1 MARTRKTWSREHE
14 DNWSSSSSR
23 VAALPE
29 IASYFSYTY
38 FTRTPDSDSPAI
50 NGNNDYVRSAALES
64 AGAITL
70 AAVSSALTPSI
81 VQIIDTTTWDRPSA
95 DPAGLTF
102 IPGSTPGSG
111 TLLLSDSEID
121 ETPFFRPDNLFYLS
135 ETGEFDHSAELQS
148 FCKEPTGIAFNP
160 LNGHVFISDDS
171 KKRIFEIDPND
182 PETLLSQIAT
192 KDFGAD
198 DVEDIFFDP
207 VTGHLMVSEGE
218 QSTLNPRTIFEIT
231 NSGQVISTLVLPV
244 AVGDPEGITYDSLR
258 DVFYVGGHH
267 SAEIF
272 VVSRA
277 GVIVDTITILEDQDN
292 PISDTRVRPKA
303 LTMAPSS
310 DPNDDPATM
319 CLWVGDYGKDQFLD
333 GRIFEISL
341 DAPPTKAPLFTANSD
356 VIAFDDV
363 VAGAYLAGSQYDALG
378 GNDIVTLPTDIAE
391 ANAAGFDPA
400 QTFQG
405 GDGADQITGGTLDD
419 RVSGG
424 SGNDIIFGNGGKDT
438 LAGDG
443 NADRLNGGA
452 GNDSL
457 SGGSNADTLVG
468 GADDDQLNGGS
479 SNDTVDFSA
488 ASGAVVVD
496 LALGTAAGEGNDTL
510 ISIEH
515 AIGSAF
521 ADAISGNGTRN
532 TLSGGGGNDTMHGGA
547 GNDVVTGGSG
557 TDQLFA
563 EEGHDTLKWDP
574 ADLLDGGSGFD
585 TLDAILSS
593 ADTIDLRNVG
603 FLNLERI
610 RTGGGKD
617 VVTLSLSDVLADT
630 EDNQFVADLAS
641 SSPDTLKIDT
651 SGGWSATGGNP
662 GLGPTGVAAGI
673 SVSGM
678 TAYTFTNGSDTVT
691 IFSNAEIVESG
702 DLIS

>member
-1 MARTRKTWSREHE
+1 MAKARKAWSRKHE
-14 DNWSSSSSR
+14 EDESSSSSR

-29 IASYFSYTY
+29 IASNFSHTY
-38 FTRTPDSDSPAI
+38 FARTPDSDPPANI
-50 NGNNDYVRSAALES
+50 GNSHGVRSAALGG

-70 AAVSSALTPSI
+70 AAVTPALNPSI

-135 ETGEFDHSAELQS
+135 ETGVFDKSAELES

-182 PETLLSQIAT
+182 PETVLSAIPT

-218 QSTLNPRTIFEIT
+218 QSSLNPRTIFEIT

-244 AVGDPEGITYDSLR
+244 AVGDPEGITYDPLR
-258 DVFYVGGHH
+258 DVFYVGGHQ

-333 GRIFEISL
+333 GRIFEIRL
-341 DAPPTKAPLFTANSD
+341 DAPPSNPPLFTANSD
-356 VIAFDDV
+356 VITFDDV

-378 GNDIVTLPTDIAE
+378 GNDTVSLPTDIAE
-391 ANAAGFDPA
+391 ANEAGFDPA
-400 QTFQG
+400 QTFKG

-419 RVSGG
+419 RASGG
-424 SGNDIIFGNGGKDT
+424 SGNDIISGNDGNDT

-443 NADRLNGGA
+443 NADQLSGGA

-457 SGGSNADTLVG
+457 SGGGSADTLIG
-468 GADDDQLNGGS
+468 GIGDDELNGGS

-496 LALGTAAGEGNDTL
+496 IGLGTASGEGNDTL
-510 ISIEH
+510 ISVEH
-515 AIGSAF
+515 ATGSGF
-521 ADAISGNGTRN
+521 ADTITGDGVGNS
-532 TLSGGGGNDTMHGGA
+532 LSGGDGNDTMRGGA
-547 GNDVVTGGSG
+547 GNDVMTGGLG
-557 TDQLFA
+557 TDELFGEA
-563 EEGHDTLKWDP
+563 DHDTLKWDP

-585 TLDAILSS
+585 TLDAILPT
-593 ADTIDLRNVG
+593 ADTIDLRNAS
-603 FLNLERI
+603 FLNLERV

-630 EDNQFVADLAS
+630 EDNQFVADLGS

-651 SGGWSATGGNP
+651 FGGWSATGGNP

-678 TAYTFTNGSDTVT
+678 TAYTFTNGLDTVT
-691 IFSNAEIVESG
+691 IFSNAETVQSG
-702 DLIS
+702 DLVA